1 MLTGLGI
8 IKKGAKIM
16 LNLTDVKSKPQDQKY
31 INLETDEIATNRI
44 FINEYTKERYIFIKN
59 EFRNDPDALALVSV
73 SSGTVVTTLDSFDI
87 MKSKL
92 RKDKKTIILYLEPTT
107 ELILKEFL
115 DTDVDKL
122 YYDPDY
128 PKEINIRIEP
138 YTTSF

>member
-1 MLTGLGI
+1 
-8 IKKGAKIM
+8 M
-16 LNLTDVKSKPQDQKY
+16 LNLTDVKLKPQDQRY
-31 INLETDEIATNRI
+31 INLETDEIAPNHI

-59 EFRNDPDALALVSV
+59 EFRNDPDALALVSL

-87 MKSKL
+87 RQSKL
-92 RKDKKTIILYLEPTT
+92 RKDKKTVILYLEPTT
-107 ELILKEFL
+107 ELILKEL
-115 DTDVDKL
+115 LNTDVDKL

>member
-1 MLTGLGI
+1 MF
-8 IKKGAKIM
+8 
-16 LNLTDVKSKPQDQKY
+16 NLTDIKPKPKDQDY
-31 INLETDEIATNRI
+31 IDVETEEIVPNRI

-59 EFRNDPDALALVSV
+59 EFRNDPDALALVSL

-87 MKSKL
+87 TKSKL
-92 RKDKKTIILYLEPTT
+92 RKDKETVILYLEPTT
-107 ELILKEFL
+107 ELILKELL
-115 DTDVDKL
+115 DTDVYKL

>member
-1 MLTGLGI
+1 MF
-8 IKKGAKIM
+8 
-16 LNLTDVKSKPQDQKY
+16 NLTDVKPKPKDQDY
-31 INLETDEIATNRI
+31 IDVETDEIAPNCI

-59 EFRNDPDALALVSV
+59 EFRNDPDALTLVSL
-73 SSGTVVTTLDSFDI
+73 SSGIVGTTLDSFDI
-87 MKSKL
+87 TKSEL
-92 RKDKKTIILYLEPTT
+92 RKDKETVILYLEPTT
-107 ELILKEFL
+107 ELILKELL

>member
-1 MLTGLGI
+1 MF
-8 IKKGAKIM
+8 
-16 LNLTDVKSKPQDQKY
+16 NLTDVKPKPKDQNY
-31 INLETDEIATNRI
+31 INLEVDEIVPNRI

-59 EFRNDPDALALVSV
+59 EFRNDPDALALVSI

-87 MKSKL
+87 RQSKL
-92 RKDKKTIILYLEPTT
+92 RKDKKTVILYLEPTT
-107 ELILKEFL
+107 ELILKEL
-115 DTDVDKL
+115 LNTDVDKL

>member
-1 MLTGLGI
+1 MF
-8 IKKGAKIM
+8 
-16 LNLTDVKSKPQDQKY
+16 NLTDVKPKPKNQEY
-31 INLETDEIATNRI
+31 IDVETAEIAPNRI

-59 EFRNDPDALALVSV
+59 EFHNDPDALALVSI

-87 MKSKL
+87 TKSKL
-92 RKDKKTIILYLEPTT
+92 RKDKETIILYLEPTT
-107 ELILKEFL
+107 ELILKELL

>member
-1 MLTGLGI
+1 MF
-8 IKKGAKIM
+8 
-16 LNLTDVKSKPQDQKY
+16 NLTDVKPKPKGQNY
-31 INLETDEIATNRI
+31 IDVETEEIVPNRI
-44 FINEYTKERYIFIKN
+44 FINEYTKERYIFIKD
-59 EFRNDPDALALVSV
+59 EFRNDPDALALVSI
-73 SSGTVVTTLDSFDI
+73 SSGIVVTTLDSFDI
-87 MKSKL
+87 TQSKL

-107 ELILKEFL
+107 ELILKEIL

>member
-1 MLTGLGI
+1 MF
-8 IKKGAKIM
+8 
-16 LNLTDVKSKPQDQKY
+16 NLTDIKPKPKDQDY
-31 INLETDEIATNRI
+31 IDVETEEIVPNHI

-59 EFRNDPDALALVSV
+59 EFRNDPDALALVSL

-87 MKSKL
+87 TQSKL
-92 RKDKKTIILYLEPTT
+92 RKDKETVILYLEPTT
-107 ELILKEFL
+107 ELILKELL

>member
-1 MLTGLGI
+1 MF
-8 IKKGAKIM
+8 
-16 LNLTDVKSKPQDQKY
+16 NLTDVKPKPQDQNY
-31 INLETDEIATNRI
+31 INLEVDEIVPNRI

-59 EFRNDPDALALVSV
+59 EFRNDPDALALVSL

-92 RKDKKTIILYLEPTT
+92 RKDKETIILYLEPTT
-107 ELILKEFL
+107 ELILKEL
-115 DTDVDKL
+115 LNTDVDKL

-138 YTTSF
+138 YTTSV

>member
-1 MLTGLGI
+1 MF
-8 IKKGAKIM
+8 
-16 LNLTDVKSKPQDQKY
+16 NLTDVKPKPKNQDY
-31 INLETDEIATNRI
+31 IDVETTEIAPNRI

-59 EFRNDPDALALVSV
+59 EFRNDPDALALISL
-73 SSGTVVTTLDSFDI
+73 SSGTVVTTLDSVDI

-92 RKDKKTIILYLEPTT
+92 RKDKETIILYLEPTT
-107 ELILKEFL
+107 ELILKELL

>member
-1 MLTGLGI
+1 MF
-8 IKKGAKIM
+8 
-16 LNLTDVKSKPQDQKY
+16 NLTDVKSKPQDQKY
-31 INLETDEIATNRI
+31 INLETDEIAPNRI

-59 EFRNDPDALALVSV
+59 EFRNDPDALALISL

-107 ELILKEFL
+107 ELILKELL

-128 PKEINIRIEP
+128 PKEVNIRIEP
-138 YTTSF
+138 YTTSS